1 MNVNEGLDGLTQNEA
16 KLASYHNT
24 PFTKICLGMR
34 ENDVTNWIL
43 VNYPATSLYSLIAD
57 GNYLQTNAGRAEW
70 MSLINDV
77 SLQENCNRE
86 GFNVTFDHH
95 NLKLRIGIV
104 SNNENDCDSCDS
116 VIGFGIEMK
125 SWKWS
130 SGNIHIKKYWID
142 HKKMTFG
149 YIFVQ

>member
-1 MNVNEGLDGLTQNEA
+1 
-16 KLASYHNT
+16 
-24 PFTKICLGMR
+24 MR

-77 SLQENCNRE
+77 FLQENCNRE
-86 GFNVTFDHH
+86 GFNVMFGHH

-130 SGNIHIKKYWID
+130 SGNIHIKKFWID
-142 HKKMTFG
+142 HKMTFG